1 MDLVPVGTP
10 IQTPAGAVPEYF
22 DADGRQLEPLS
33 PTAAAEAL
41 ADLGR
46 QARIHRENRRA
57 ENTKR
62 YNASDWAQYELWC
75 YVHRQQPLTTDGVD
89 PILVGR
95 YVTDLARQ
103 VTESGLPRYKA
114 SSIKRHIAS
123 LSRKHF
129 ETTGEKYLGAH
140 AAIADVILGIERE
153 RAAVGER
160 RQGATPLLLDDIKH
174 VISCIDHDLYP
185 AGVTAARD
193 TLLILIG
200 FATAARRS
208 ELASRKI
215 GDTTLHPLDGLVMYV
230 GQSKGDQA
238 GLGVN
243 LPIPFSKD
251 EHGMLRPSAFTCG
264 PCAWVRWLRL
274 VEVAA
279 PSQRSAR
286 QRLVYGTDPNP
297 ANWQHICKGD
307 VPELDPALPLFPK
320 INKAGYI
327 GDQAMTPTSVNA
339 VIKRRVAAAGYDPG
353 NYSAHSLRAGMV
365 TQARRNNADYKAV
378 RKTTRHKS
386 DAQVDVYDDDW
397 NPLEGAGV
405 NYLGL

>member
-1 MDLVPVGTP
+1 MALVPVETP
-10 IQTPAGAVPEYF
+10 IQTPTSATPAYF
-22 DADGRQLEPLS
+22 DPDGRPLEPLS
-33 PTAAAEAL
+33 PTEAAEAL

-46 QARIHRENRRA
+46 QAYAHRENRRA

-62 YNASDWAQYELWC
+62 YHAADWAQYEMWC
-75 YVHRQQPLTTDGVD
+75 YLHRQPALTVTGVD
-89 PILVGR
+89 PVLVGR

-103 VTESGLPRYKA
+103 ITEEGLPRYKA

-140 AAIADVILGIERE
+140 TAIADVILGIERE
-153 RAAVGER
+153 RAAAGER
-160 RQGATPLLLDDIKH
+160 RKGATPLLLVDVKH
-174 VISCIDHDLYP
+174 VIASMDHDLYP
-185 AGVTAARD
+185 AGVAAARD
-193 TLLILIG
+193 TLLILIA

-208 ELASRKI
+208 ELASRTI
-215 GDTTLHPLDGLVMYV
+215 GDTTLNPLDGLVMYI
-230 GQSKGDQA
+230 GQSKGDQT

-251 EHGMLRPSAFTCG
+251 KHGDLRPSAFTCG

-274 VEVAA
+274 LEAAA
-279 PSQRSAR
+279 PNRRADR
-286 QRLVYGTDPNP
+286 LRLVYGTDHNP
-297 ANWQHICKGD
+297 ENWKHVCKGD
-307 VPELDPALPLFPK
+307 IPQLDPSLPLFPTV
-320 INKAGYI
+320 NKAGHI
-327 GDQAMTPTSVNA
+327 SDRPMTPTSVNA
-339 VIKRRVAAAGYDPG
+339 AVQRRVAAAGYDVR

-386 DAQVDVYDDDW
+386 DAQVDIYDDDW